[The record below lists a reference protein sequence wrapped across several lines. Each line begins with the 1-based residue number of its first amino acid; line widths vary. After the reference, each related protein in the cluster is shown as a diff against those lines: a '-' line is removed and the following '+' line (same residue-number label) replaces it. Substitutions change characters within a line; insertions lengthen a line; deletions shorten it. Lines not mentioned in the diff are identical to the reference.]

1 MDKEVNKS
9 YEYKVE
15 RIRKRKKTKL
25 EKSIIIISLLFFIIL
40 FVYSNLAALT
50 PFKQDDFMD
59 AAKIIE
65 KYIEYN
71 YMNCKHSNDD
81 NIDYN
86 MDIINEDCS
95 IKEDYSSKIIV
106 NSGYSEKDIKEVI
119 VNFNSKKM
127 RVIATDDGF
136 YAGTSVIELDLHID

>member
-1 MDKEVNKS
+1 MEEEVK

-25 EKSIIIISLLFFIIL
+25 EKSIIIIGILFFIIL
-40 FVYSNLAALT
+40 FIYSNLADLT
-50 PFKQDDFMD
+50 PSKQDDFMD
-59 AAKIIE
+59 TAKDIE

-81 NIDYN
+81 NKNYN
-86 MDIINEDCS
+86 TDIINEDCS
-95 IKEDYSSKIIV
+95 IKDNYSSKIIV
-106 NSGYSEKDIKEVI
+106 NSGYSENDIKEVI

-127 RVIATDDGF
+127 RIIATDDGF
-136 YAGTSVIELDLHID
+136 YAGVVPIELDLHID

>member
-1 MDKEVNKS
+1 MGEEVK

-25 EKSIIIISLLFFIIL
+25 EKSIIIIGVLFFVILII
-40 FVYSNLAALT
+40 YSNLAALT
-50 PFKQDDFMD
+50 PSKQDDFMET
-59 AAKIIE
+59 AKIIE

-81 NIDYN
+81 NRDYN
-86 MDIINEDCS
+86 TDIINEDCS
-95 IKEDYSSKIIV
+95 IKDSYSSKVIV
-106 NSGYSEKDIKEVI
+106 NSGYSENDIKEVI

-127 RVIATDDGF
+127 RVIAAENGF
-136 YAGTSVIELDLHID
+136 YAGTTVIELDLHID

>member
-1 MDKEVNKS
+1 MEEEVK

-25 EKSIIIISLLFFIIL
+25 EKSIIIIGVLFFIIL
-40 FVYSNLAALT
+40 FIYSNLTSLT
-50 PFKQDDFMD
+50 PSKQDDFMEV
-59 AAKIIE
+59 AKEIE

-81 NIDYN
+81 NRDYN
-86 MDIINEDCS
+86 TDIINEDCS
-95 IKEDYSSKIIV
+95 IKDNYSSKIIV
-106 NSGYSEKDIKEVI
+106 NSGYNEKDIKEVI

-127 RVIATDDGF
+127 RVTATEDGF
-136 YAGTSVIELDLHID
+136 YSGVTPIELDLHID